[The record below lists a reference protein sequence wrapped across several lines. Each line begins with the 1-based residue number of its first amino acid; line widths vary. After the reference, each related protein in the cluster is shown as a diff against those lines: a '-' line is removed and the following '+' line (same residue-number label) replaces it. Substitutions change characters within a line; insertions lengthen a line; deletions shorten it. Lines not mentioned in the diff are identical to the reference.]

1 MKKRLFA
8 ALLSVC
14 LLFTLLPATAFAEGE
29 ADSGTP
35 PVQSALCEHHPQH
48 DESCGYTEGT
58 AEIPCSH
65 EHTED
70 CYTLVTECVHEHT
83 AECYPAESVSENTAT
98 PSEPEEAEPS
108 ECTHECSEESGCMT
122 KILDCKHEH
131 KVNGGEADREG
142 GLGRDEAC
150 GYVPGTEGTP
160 CTFVCEVCNAQ
171 DSGNTEDSSDAQP
184 EECTCETLCTEE
196 EVNGDCPVCSA
207 EGAELDK
214 ACIGAAPMLAAAAP
228 LSSEHSGHDGWKTLS
243 GTIEELELPS
253 GNYVLTGDVTL
264 GNSLWCD
271 ESVTICLNGYRIN
284 GNTMQKLRDSTICDC
299 TGSGYIYDAEVRD
312 SSLSNVNLDNC
323 VITGSATIDGNTT
336 IYAGC
341 TINVYASY
349 NMTITSNTTITSGVE
364 IKLVDFGI
372 LSFNGANVQSMINMN
387 SGTCNISGT
396 TEIKNFT
403 EGAPAVNVRGGTC
416 NISGGTI
423 SSPIVMTEGTCNITG
438 GTIKVYDYTS
448 SGENTGAVVVKGGS
462 CNIGVDAQITGNRI
476 DNGGAVSVLGG
487 NCTISGNNIYGN
499 NTKYG
504 GVYVEGGTC
513 NIGQN
518 AYITGNQAFDQ
529 GGGVYVAGGICNIYG
544 TIGSNYTAYNYD
556 GDGGGV
562 YVAGGECN
570 IYGTISNNTAK
581 RDGGGVYVAGGKCDI
596 AATSINYNDAAGNG
610 GGIYVAGGECRI
622 ATQTIGLN
630 TATGNGGGVYVA
642 SGAKVTVNNT
652 QAGPPRITH
661 NTANGNGGGVYL
673 CEGVE
678 WNNLCYVTT
687 NTAQYG
693 GGIYSEGD
701 CKLTI
706 RNGSV
711 ERNTAT
717 VEGGGLYL
725 NDSQTKPC
733 IVEIT
738 NWTIK
743 ENKDNSSQPNNMVSL
758 NSQITYE
765 QGLSTQDTLPYEEPG
780 SIILKDSASFT
791 IMSGKYEASE
801 IGSCFTRQS
810 DNKILIAGGYYGADP
825 SKEPTLTV
833 VDGVKAIELDG
844 DIGYNQYDPN
854 YPWAVYPIEEGILS
868 GASNNPVYN
877 GAPIE
882 QDSGF
887 SLNGATDIQKFYY
900 WHKSQGA
907 EDSTYI
913 SGLPSD
919 AGDYTIKVGG
929 LHLRTIG
936 KEYYTECTF
945 DLTIA
950 KADPSY
956 TVPAGITAQVGK
968 PLSDVT
974 LPEGWKW
981 KDESTIPQTEG
992 TQTYPAIFTPDDTD
1006 NYNTVETDI
1015 SVGVVN
1021 EPVVQEYAITFDAN
1035 GGSVSP
1041 SSAQTK
1047 NGKLESLPAPT
1058 YDGYDFLGWYTQKD
1072 GGEKV
1077 TTDTVFTKNS
1087 IIYAHW
1093 QEQTAQEYTV
1103 TFNANGGSVNPSSAT
1118 TKDGKLESLP
1128 TPTYDGY
1135 DFLGWYTQKDGGEK
1149 VTTDTFFTENST
1161 IYAHWQKQAA
1171 QEYTVTFDANGG
1183 SVNPSSATTKDGKLE
1198 SLPTPTRGGYDFL
1211 GWYTEKD
1218 GGEKVITDTVFTK
1231 DTTIYAHWQKQ
1242 AAQEYTVTFDANG
1255 GSVTPSG
1262 SSTKDGKLESLPT
1275 PTRGGYD
1282 FLGWYTQKD
1291 GGDKVTTN
1299 TVFTKNSTIYA
1310 HWQKES
1316 SSGGGGGTSRPT
1328 PSLSDRAIDDIQD
1341 ARPGDTVEITLRPG
1355 RTTLEREVFEELA
1368 GQDITLEIDAGDGV
1382 LWTVN
1387 GLDIPE
1393 DTRLH
1398 DLDLD
1403 VDLGDS
1409 DIPATVLN
1417 AVTGEISTVQLSLAH
1432 DGEFGFT
1439 MTLSAPLGR
1448 DNADYWANL
1457 YWYNER
1463 TEELEFQQAARIA
1476 RDGTAEFTLDH
1487 ASDYAIVIDDRSH
1500 EPVDLPFNDVPEGY
1514 WAYDAIQYVY
1524 GEGLMAGTSGS
1535 TFNPEGTTT
1544 RGQIVTILWRLSG
1557 SPVVNYLMDFDDVD
1571 PAAYYA
1577 EAIRWATS
1585 EGIAG
1590 GYGGGVFGPDDPITR
1605 EQLATMLWRYAQTE
1619 GYDVSIGED
1628 TNILSY
1634 TDVADLSEYAIPAM
1648 QWAVGAG
1655 IINGT
1660 GDGSTLSPQGQATR
1674 AQAAVMLMRFCEEY
1688 VTW

>member
-58 AEIPCSH
+58 EGSPCSH

-83 AECYPAESVSENTAT
+83 AECYPTESVSENTAI
-98 PSEPEEAEPS
+98 PSEPEEAEPTA
-108 ECTHECSEESGCMT
+108 CTHVCSEESGCIT
-122 KILDCKHEH
+122 KALDCKHEH

-214 ACIGAAPMLAAAAP
+214 VCIGAAPMLAAAAP
-228 LSSEHSGHDGWKTLS
+228 LSSEHSGHDGWTELS
-243 GTIEELELPS
+243 GTINDTLLPA

-264 GNSLWCD
+264 GNFLWCD
-271 ESVTICLNGYRIN
+271 ESVTICLNGHKIN
-284 GNTMQKLRDSTICDC
+284 GNTMQRLTVSTICDC
-299 TGSGYIYDAEVRD
+299 TGRGYIYDAEVRN

-323 VITGSATIDGNTT
+323 VITGSATIDGHTN
-336 IYAGC
+336 IYNGC

-364 IKLVDFGI
+364 IRLTDSGI

-396 TEIKNFT
+396 TEIKNYP
-403 EGAPAVNVRGGTC
+403 EGASAVKVNGGTC
-416 NISGGTI
+416 NITGGTI
-423 SSPIVMTEGTCNITG
+423 SSRIEVSGGTCDITGGTISSSIEVSEGTCNITG

-448 SGENTGAVVVKGGS
+448 SEEITGAVVVKGGS
-462 CNIGVDAQITGNRI
+462 CNIGGDAQITGRI

-487 NCTISGNNIYGN
+487 NCTISGSNIYDN

-504 GVYVEGGTC
+504 GVYVENGTC
-513 NIGQN
+513 TIEED
-518 AYITGNQAFDQ
+518 ASITSNQAFDQ
-529 GGGVYVAGGICNIYG
+529 GGGVYVAGGVCDIFG
-544 TIGSNYTAYNYD
+544 TIGSNYTAYDYD

-570 IYGTISNNTAK
+570 IYGKIYNNTAE
-581 RDGGGVYVAGGKCDI
+581 RDGGGVYVADGNCNI
-596 AATSINYNDAAGNG
+596 AATSINYNEAAGNG

-622 ATQTIGLN
+622 ATETIGSN
-630 TATGNGGGVYVA
+630 EAAGNGGGVYVA

-711 ERNTAT
+711 EWNTAT

-844 DIGYNQYDPN
+844 DIGYNRYDPN

-868 GASNNPVYN
+868 GASNNPVYD
-877 GAPIE
+877 GASIE
-882 QDSGF
+882 KDGDF
-887 SLNGATDIQKFYY
+887 SLSRTTDIQKLFYWY
-900 WHKSQGA
+900 KAQGA
-907 EDSTYI
+907 EDSSYVA
-913 SGLPSD
+913 GLPSD

-936 KEYYTECTF
+936 EEYYTECTF

-956 TVPAGITAQVGK
+956 TVPTGITAQVGK

-992 TQTYPAIFTPDDTD
+992 TQTYPAIFTPDDTA
-1006 NYNTVETDI
+1006 NYNTVETGI
-1015 SVGVVN
+1015 SVRVVN

-1047 NGKLESLPAPT
+1047 NGKLESLPTPT
-1058 YDGYDFLGWYTQKD
+1058 HGGYDFLGWYTEET

-1103 TFNANGGSVNPSSAT
+1103 TFNANGGSVST
-1118 TKDGKLESLP
+1118 T
-1128 TPTYDGY
+1128 
-1135 DFLGWYTQKDGGEK
+1135 
-1149 VTTDTFFTENST
+1149 ST
-1161 IYAHWQKQAA
+1161 
-1171 QEYTVTFDANGG
+1171 
-1183 SVNPSSATTKDGKLE
+1183 TTKDGKLE

-1231 DTTIYAHWQKQ
+1231 DTTIYAHWQK
-1242 AAQEYTVTFDANG
+1242 
-1255 GSVTPSG
+1255 
-1262 SSTKDGKLESLPT
+1262 
-1275 PTRGGYD
+1275 
-1282 FLGWYTQKD
+1282 
-1291 GGDKVTTN
+1291 
-1299 TVFTKNSTIYA
+1299 
-1310 HWQKES
+1310 ES

-1328 PSLSDRAIDDIQD
+1328 PSLSDQAIDDIRD

-1409 DIPATVLN
+1409 DIPVRVIN

-1535 TFNPEGTTT
+1535 TFSPEGTTT

-1590 GYGGGVFGPDDPITR
+1590 GYGNGSFGPDDPITR
-1605 EQLATMLWRYAQTE
+1605 EQLAVMLHRYAQHE

-1628 TNILSY
+1628 INILSY
-1634 TDVADLSEYAIPAM
+1634 ADAFDVSEYAVAAL
-1648 QWAVGAG
+1648 QWACGAG
-1655 IINGT
+1655 IISGT
-1660 GDGSTLSPQGQATR
+1660 GDGSTLTPQGEATR
-1674 AQAAVMLMRFCEEY
+1674 AQVSVMLMRFCELDK
-1688 VTW
+1688 

>member
-35 PVQSALCEHHPQH
+35 PVQSALCEHHTQH

-98 PSEPEEAEPS
+98 PSEPEEAEPTA
-108 ECTHECSEESGCMT
+108 CTHVCSEESGCIT
-122 KILDCKHEH
+122 KALDCKHEH

-150 GYVPGTEGTP
+150 GYVPATEGTP

-214 ACIGAAPMLAAAAP
+214 VCIGAAPMLAAAAP
-228 LSSEHSGHDGWKTLS
+228 LSSEHSGHDGWTELS
-243 GTIEELELPS
+243 GTINDTLLPA

-264 GNSLWCD
+264 GNYLWCD
-271 ESVTICLNGYRIN
+271 ESVTICLNGHKIN
-284 GNTMQKLRDSTICDC
+284 GNTMQRLTVSTICDC
-299 TGSGYIYDAEVRD
+299 TGRGYIYDTEVRD

-323 VITGSATIDGNTT
+323 VITGSATIDGHTN
-336 IYAGC
+336 IYEGC

-416 NISGGTI
+416 NITGGTI

-487 NCTISGNNIYGN
+487 NCTISGSNIYDN

-513 NIGQN
+513 NIEQN

-529 GGGVYVAGGICNIYG
+529 GGGVYVAGGVCDIYG

-570 IYGTISNNTAK
+570 IYGTIYKNTAK
-581 RDGGGVYVAGGKCDI
+581 RDGGGVYVADGNCNI
-596 AATSINYNDAAGNG
+596 AATSINYNEAAGNG

-622 ATQTIGLN
+622 ATETIGLN
-630 TATGNGGGVYVA
+630 KAAGNGGGVYVA

-652 QAGPPRITH
+652 SAGLPQIKH
-661 NTANGNGGGVYL
+661 NTAAGNGGGVYL
-673 CEGVE
+673 CEGSE
-678 WNNLCYVTT
+678 WLNLCDVTY

-711 ERNTAT
+711 EGNTAT

-725 NDSQTKPC
+725 NDSQIKPC

-758 NSQITYE
+758 NSQITYK

-810 DNKILIAGGYYGADP
+810 DNKILIAGGYYDADP

-882 QDSGF
+882 QNSGF
-887 SLNGATDIQKFYY
+887 SLSGATDIQNFYY
-900 WHKSQGA
+900 WYKAQGE
-907 EDSTYI
+907 EDSSYVA
-913 SGLPSD
+913 GLPSD
-919 AGDYTIKVGG
+919 VGNYTIKVGG

-936 KEYYTECTF
+936 EEYYTECTF

-956 TVPAGITAQVGK
+956 TVPTGITAQVGK
-968 PLSDVT
+968 PLSTVT
-974 LPEGWKW
+974 LPEGWAW
-981 KDESTIPQTEG
+981 KDGSTIPEAEG

-1041 SSAQTK
+1041 SSATTK
-1047 NGKLESLPAPT
+1047 DGKLESLPTPT

-1128 TPTYDGY
+1128 TPTRGGY
-1135 DFLGWYTQKDGGEK
+1135 DFLGWYTEKDGGEK

-1183 SVNPSSATTKDGKLE
+1183 SVNPSSAT
-1198 SLPTPTRGGYDFL
+1198 
-1211 GWYTEKD
+1211 
-1218 GGEKVITDTVFTK
+1218 
-1231 DTTIYAHWQKQ
+1231 
-1242 AAQEYTVTFDANG
+1242 
-1255 GSVTPSG
+1255 
-1262 SSTKDGKLESLPT
+1262 TKDGKLESLPT

-1417 AVTGEISTVQLSLAH
+1417 AVTGEIGAVQLSLAH

-1605 EQLATMLWRYAQTE
+1605 EQLAVMLHRYAQHE

-1634 TDVADLSEYAIPAM
+1634 ADAFTVSEYAVSAL
-1648 QWAVGAG
+1648 QWACGAG
-1655 IINGT
+1655 IISGT
-1660 GDGSTLSPQGQATR
+1660 GDGSTLTPQGEATR
-1674 AQAAVMLMRFCEEY
+1674 AQAATVLMRFCEQY
-1688 VTW
+1688 Q